1 VSNIPRSLE
10 RAYSCCLRVATDHY
24 ENFPV
29 STKLLP
35 SQLRLHIAAVYA
47 FARYADDFADE
58 FDRSQHERLNLLDD
72 WLKRLHCSIGRGVSD
87 EIRHEYDLVFAAL
100 SNTIDVCELP
110 VSLFEDLLSAFRQ
123 DVTVHRYRTWN
134 DLLDYCRRSAN
145 PIGRIVLRIAG
156 YNNSELER
164 AADKIC
170 SALQITNFLQ
180 DFRNDW
186 QRGRLYIPE
195 EILRANGAYEQ
206 DLDGISLPLQ
216 WRRSLAEVAKRTRNL
231 FEDGRVVCD
240 FVHGR
245 LKFELRLT
253 WLGGMCVLE
262 QLERIEYDSVIKR
275 PTVSASDYA
284 QIFFKA
290 VVWRASQR

>member
-1 VSNIPRSLE
+1 MSNIPRSLE
-10 RAYSCCLRVATDHY
+10 TAYSCCLRVATDHY

-29 STKLLP
+29 STRLLP

-58 FDRSQHERLNLLDD
+58 SDRSQLERLNLLDD
-72 WLKRLHCSIGRGVSD
+72 WLKRLHDSTGSGVSH
-87 EIRHEYDLVFAAL
+87 EIRHDYDLVFAAL
-100 SNTIDVCELP
+100 SNTIDVCDLQI
-110 VSLFEDLLSAFRQ
+110 SLFEDLLSAFRQ

-145 PIGRIVLRIAG
+145 PIGRIVLGIAG
-156 YNNSELER
+156 YNNSEIER

-180 DFRNDW
+180 DFRGDW
-186 QRGRLYIPE
+186 QCGRLYIPE
-195 EILRANGAYEQ
+195 EIFRDNGAYEQ
-206 DLDGISLPLQ
+206 DLGGESLPLQ
-216 WRRSLAEVAKRTRNL
+216 WRSTLAEVSKRTRKL

-253 WLGGMCVLE
+253 WLGGVRILE
-262 QLERIEYDSVIKR
+262 HLEKVDYDPVVKR
-275 PTVSASDYA
+275 PTIGISDYA
-284 QIFFKA
+284 PIFFRA
-290 VVWRASQR
+290 VMW